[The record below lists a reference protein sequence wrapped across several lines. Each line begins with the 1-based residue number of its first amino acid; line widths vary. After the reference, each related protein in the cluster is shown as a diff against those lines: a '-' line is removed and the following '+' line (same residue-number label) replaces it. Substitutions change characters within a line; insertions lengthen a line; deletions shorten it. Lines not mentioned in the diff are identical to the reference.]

1 MDYRRL
7 GRTEMHVSALGL
19 GTWQLGGEWGRQF
32 TQQDVDRLFR
42 RAQEL
47 GINLVDTAECYGDHL
62 AESLIGR
69 AISRNRKDW
78 IVATKFG
85 HRFHSER
92 MIDERWSPGSVRSD
106 HWSPGEVLE
115 QLDRSLQALRTDYI
129 DLYLFHSGG
138 DEVFDNDELWAA
150 LNDQVRKGSIRFL
163 GVALGASDNLH
174 QTARATTVGA
184 SVIEL
189 TYNRLN
195 RAAEAAVFESCH
207 EQNLGVLAREPLAN
221 GFLSGK
227 YRPGA
232 GIAASNDWRANI
244 DPHELQDRLDA
255 VDKIRAEEVP
265 DGVSMAEWA
274 VAWCLRNPIVSAVIG
289 GTKSVEQLE
298 SLAKAVDLPGEQDSG
313 KTR

>member
-221 GFLSGK
+221 GSGRRSSAAMAVSTISQARPAPGAQARPAAWPGTRATAPARVPPASLRRHQHHLLDPHLSEPRRHASTRPP
-227 YRPGA
+227 RPGA
-232 GIAASNDWRANI
+232 A
-244 DPHELQDRLDA
+244 
-255 VDKIRAEEVP
+255 
-265 DGVSMAEWA
+265 
-274 VAWCLRNPIVSAVIG
+274 
-289 GTKSVEQLE
+289 
-298 SLAKAVDLPGEQDSG
+298 
-313 KTR
+313 